1 MERKVEL
8 ITVFTIMFTEILG
21 FSLVLPFLAY
31 FATDLGA
38 SPMIVGLIFTTFSL
52 CQFISSPIIGKLSDK
67 FGRRPLL
74 LISQMSTVIGFL
86 ILAFANTLELIFLS
100 RIVDGLLGSNLTITR
115 AYLGDITEGKDQRK
129 IFGYGGAVFGI
140 GFFIGPAIGGFL
152 ATINYSIPS
161 LLAALISALTVLLIV
176 FFLKETVVKE
186 KDVSF
191 ELEDFVPVREIV
203 HVFNSDVFR
212 IIFITYL
219 CFVLA
224 HTLLTSNLSLFADYQ
239 LQVGPEIVGL
249 YLMFVGFLRIVFQII
264 IFPRLINAFNSVS
277 LLIIGLSSF
286 LVAFIGILFVESA
299 LIMFLILGTFSI
311 GSGIIRPTLTS
322 EISRKSTIKTRGKY
336 MGVAD
341 SLQSLSQIITPLIG
355 GYIIEDFVPGFIGLV
370 AVVIILP
377 TVLIVLVKMKDQP
390 PSENVLQKTV

>member
-1 MERKVEL
+1 
-8 ITVFTIMFTEILG
+8 
-21 FSLVLPFLAY
+21 
-31 FATDLGA
+31 
-38 SPMIVGLIFTTFSL
+38 
-52 CQFISSPIIGKLSDK
+52 
-67 FGRRPLL
+67 
-74 LISQMSTVIGFL
+74 
-86 ILAFANTLELIFLS
+86 
-100 RIVDGLLGSNLTITR
+100 
-115 AYLGDITEGKDQRK
+115 
-129 IFGYGGAVFGI
+129 
-140 GFFIGPAIGGFL
+140 
-152 ATINYSIPS
+152 
-161 LLAALISALTVLLIV
+161 
-176 FFLKETVVKE
+176 
-186 KDVSF
+186 
-191 ELEDFVPVREIV
+191 
-203 HVFNSDVFR
+203 
-212 IIFITYL
+212 
-219 CFVLA
+219 
-224 HTLLTSNLSLFADYQ
+224 
-239 LQVGPEIVGL
+239 
-249 YLMFVGFLRIVFQII
+249 MFVGFLRIVFQII

>member
-1 MERKVEL
+1 
-8 ITVFTIMFTEILG
+8 
-21 FSLVLPFLAY
+21 
-31 FATDLGA
+31 
-38 SPMIVGLIFTTFSL
+38 
-52 CQFISSPIIGKLSDK
+52 
-67 FGRRPLL
+67 
-74 LISQMSTVIGFL
+74 MSTFVGFL

-100 RIVDGLLGSNLTITR
+100 RIVDGLFGSNLTITR
-115 AYLGDITEGKDQRK
+115 AYLGDVIEGKDQRK
-129 IFGYGGAVFGI
+129 IFGYSGAVFGV

-161 LLAALISALTVLLIV
+161 LLAALISALTILLIV

-191 ELEDFVPVREIV
+191 ELEDFVPVRDIV
-203 HVFNSDVFR
+203 HVFTSDTFR
-212 IIFITYL
+212 IIFVTYL

-239 LQVGPEIVGL
+239 LQVGPEVVGL
-249 YLMFVGFLRIVFQII
+249 YLMFVGFIRIIFQMIL
-264 IFPRLINAFNSVS
+264 FPRLINAFTSVS
-277 LLIIGLSSF
+277 LLIIGLFSF
-286 LVAFIGILFVESA
+286 MVAFIGIFFVDSA
-299 LIMFLILGTFSI
+299 LMMFLILGTFSI

-322 EISRKSTIKTRGKY
+322 EISSKSTLKTRGKY

-355 GYIIEDFVPGFIGLV
+355 GYIIENLVPGFIGLI

-377 TVLIVLVKMKDQP
+377 TIFIVLVKMKDQP
-390 PSENVLQKTV
+390 TSESVL